1 MKRNSQHGKM
11 IRILL
16 LCLCAMLAAGCACAE
31 DIEIVNLGGARN
43 LNLHYGTTLADGR
56 ILLVGAANDPGKIEC
71 LPTLLCLNR
80 DRTVSWEFTDE
91 AFGSG
96 EFSYTSEMS
105 DGTIA
110 AVYTRWGA
118 DNFACAQG
126 IRFFTP
132 EGKPTGKETI
142 ISETGSVPV
151 MFTAKSRLLVAVI
164 QGDNIGD
171 IIGWRMIDMDGNEIK
186 GVDNSFDYN
195 YGFNAIDDGDSF
207 VTTVNV
213 TVKGRPMSA
222 VMRMDSW
229 GNLIRGTVMKSI
241 REDPDTD
248 HVPILRLAKTAD
260 GEYLAIQR
268 EPGHNAIGTRSAL
281 IRLNSELHTKWINTE
296 IFEGIPDS
304 FVDFAVSGGKTTV
317 CFEKSDK
324 YDFWSFQDFTKGKT
338 LTIIVADENG
348 MNPAKTEMRITPE
361 NVEWMKQYLRENAGE
376 KEMTPQFWT
385 NKLIPMDDGLWLL
398 ANFSIYEERE
408 DPRIWGCMST
418 ALIKIPEM

>member
-1 MKRNSQHGKM
+1 MKRNNHPGKM

-56 ILLVGAANDPGKIEC
+56 ILLAGAANDPGKIEC

-96 EFSYTSEMS
+96 EFTHASELS

-132 EGKPTGKETI
+132 DGKPTGKETV
-142 ISETGSVPV
+142 ISETDSVPV
-151 MFTAKSRLLVAVI
+151 DFAAKSRLLVAVFE
-164 QGDNIGD
+164 DDD
-171 IIGWRMIDMDGNEIK
+171 IAGWRMIDMDGNEIK
-186 GVDNSFDYN
+186 GLDNSVDFND
-195 YGFNAIDDGDSF
+195 GFNAIDD
-207 VTTVNV
+207 
-213 TVKGRPMSA
+213 
-222 VMRMDSW
+222 
-229 GNLIRGTVMKSI
+229 
-241 REDPDTD
+241 
-248 HVPILRLAKTAD
+248 AKW
-260 GEYLAIQR
+260 
-268 EPGHNAIGTRSAL
+268 
-281 IRLNSELHTKWINTE
+281 KNTE
-296 IFEGIPDS
+296 IFEGISDH
-304 FVDFAVSGGKTTV
+304 FVDYAVSGGKTTV
-317 CFEKSDK
+317 CFEKSEK
-324 YDFWSFQDFTKGKT
+324 HDFRDIMDFMKGTT
-338 LTIIVADENG
+338 LTIIAADENG

-361 NVEWMKQYLRENAGE
+361 NVEWMKQYLRENAGT
-376 KEMTPQFWT
+376 KEMIPQFWT
-385 NKLIPMDDGLWLL
+385 SKLIPMDDGLWLL

-408 DPRIWGCMST
+408 DRRIWDRMST
-418 ALIKIPEM
+418 GLIKIPEM